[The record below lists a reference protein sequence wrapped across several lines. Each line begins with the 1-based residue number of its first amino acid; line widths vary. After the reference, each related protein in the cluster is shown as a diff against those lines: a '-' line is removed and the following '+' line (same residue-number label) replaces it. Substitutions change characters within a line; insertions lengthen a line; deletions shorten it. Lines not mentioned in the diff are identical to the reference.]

1 MVQQS
6 DDVLGRAQR
15 RGKHGRQ
22 QDDGVLV
29 IRTIAMPADT
39 NPAGDIFG
47 GWLMSRMD
55 LAAGNMA
62 GRVSK
67 GRGATVAVEAM
78 QFLRPVKVGDEVTLY
93 ATLKTWAERQCA
105 STSMSGHGRVLM
117 TIQKRSQMPILSSW
131 HSMRRANRD
140 KSKMTKLFP
149 ASHRSFDD
157 RFFKHVVTNW
167 K

>member
-47 GWLMSRMD
+47 GWLMSQMD

-93 ATLKTWAERQCA
+93 ATFKDVGR
-105 STSMSGHGRVLM
+105 TSMRIHVDVWARP
-117 TIQKRSQMPILSSW
+117 R
-131 HSMRRANRD
+131 
-140 KSKMTKLFP
+140 
-149 ASHRSFDD
+149 FDD
-157 RFFKHVVTNW
+157 HSEKVTDADFVFVALDETG
-167 K
+167 KPRQIEDD

>member
-1 MVQQS
+1 MTKTDQ
-6 DDVLGRAQR
+6 DALDRARR

-47 GWLMSRMD
+47 GWLMSQMD
-55 LAAGNMA
+55 LAAGNLA
-62 GRVSK
+62 GRVSQ

-93 ATLKTWAERQCA
+93 ATLLSVGR
-105 STSMSGHGRVLM
+105 TSMRIHVDVWARPRFDNGSQKVTEADFVFVALDEEGRPRA
-117 TIQKRSQMPILSSW
+117 IESQEQTS
-131 HSMRRANRD
+131 
-140 KSKMTKLFP
+140 
-149 ASHRSFDD
+149 
-157 RFFKHVVTNW
+157 
-167 K
+167 